1 MRIACISTGAMD
13 NDEAGF
19 GSSIMVREPGAAE
32 RRSMRRFIRATV
44 ASVALLPLGAP
55 PALAVE
61 VSPAIAQMYSAVSAA
76 PPTSENMIVCYA
88 FSCQRRVVLDFTAAD
103 RNKLTDIMAAGRASP
118 EAERKALQQAVIWF
132 DRRVG
137 PIIGTDKRVA
147 RADFRNFAD
156 GQNFD
161 CFDTTRN
168 TVSLLLVLQE
178 WSLLRHHRI
187 GDPRYRGNILLGQ
200 LPHNTAVLIE
210 RTNGRDWVLDMWTRG
225 YAELPDVMPVEA
237 WLKLD

>member
-1 MRIACISTGAMD
+1 MRNPIHLMAM
-13 NDEAGF
+13 
-19 GSSIMVREPGAAE
+19 I
-32 RRSMRRFIRATV
+32 
-44 ASVALLPLGAP
+44 VALLPLSAAP
-55 PALAVE
+55 ASAIE
-61 VSPAIAQMYSAVSAA
+61 ISPAIAQMYSTVSAP
-76 PPTSENMIVCYA
+76 PPTAERMLVCYG
-88 FSCQRRVVLDFTAAD
+88 FECRLRMMLDFTSAD
-103 RNKLTDIMAAGRASP
+103 RNKVIEIMATGRASP
-118 EAERKALQQAVIWF
+118 GAERKAVQQVVLWF

-168 TVSLLLVLQE
+168 TVSLLLILQE
-178 WSLLRHHRI
+178 WGLLHHHHDV
-187 GDPRYRGNILLGQ
+187 DPRYRGNFLVGQ

-210 RTNGRDWVLDMWTRG
+210 RANGREWVVDMWTRG
-225 YAELPDVMPVEA
+225 YAELPDVMPVGD